1 MEGGESYEEKGIR
14 GSIHIGDKSS
24 ADNEINKLR
33 CEVVDLS
40 DEMQSAV
47 TDLKKSI
54 LDIRSAVSE
63 IENPF
68 NLLRTLSSEKDVERI
83 TNDRESSIGI
93 KSLILGKPKANKEQM
108 SLKLDSYPENP
119 DFPLEPKEEPI
130 MDNQPQPM
138 QPTAQPQPQPQMQ
151 IQPQPQQQPQPQ
163 TQPQLKVSQV
173 AGYIDWIWEL
183 LDHGLSAENIRQ
195 LAYSCELINYVS
207 SPATELIYVLA
218 STAEKIKSVGLNKG
232 HLLLY
237 MYKAATI
244 SKSNI
249 GTEDVEALI
258 AIKEDQI
265 NNMKSAR
272 SSK

>member
-1 MEGGESYEEKGIR
+1 LSKNRSNSSETTEGGESYEEKGIR

-130 MDNQPQPM
+130 MDNQPQP
-138 QPTAQPQPQPQMQ
+138 
-151 IQPQPQQQPQPQ
+151 QQQPQPQ